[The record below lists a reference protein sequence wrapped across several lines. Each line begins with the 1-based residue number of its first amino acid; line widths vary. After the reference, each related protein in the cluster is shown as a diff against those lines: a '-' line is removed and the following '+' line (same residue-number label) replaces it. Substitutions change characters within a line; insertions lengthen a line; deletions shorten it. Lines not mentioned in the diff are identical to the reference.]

1 MCSYINCVSLTH
13 CYTSAGTQAES
24 LRTLTPHRKTHPL
37 RCTVAV
43 PPPSL
48 ALPLRPPSLLLLRCL
63 FRGMWLAGC
72 VRWPDSKSLTHSL
85 CKFPVFYLAPHTSSS
100 FTRPMHTLPDL
111 TANAGGISPFSV
123 SSQPSPC
130 SDLFRCFV
138 ASRVC
143 VRLRPCPV
151 KYRLF
156 KEVSN
161 IIWPLYCNY
170 KVPLLEIAHRERCP
184 QALAESVSKS

>member
-1 MCSYINCVSLTH
+1 MYPCC
-13 CYTSAGTQAES
+13 TS
-24 LRTLTPHRKTHPL
+24 PL
-37 RCTVAV
+37 PRSA
-43 PPPSL
+43 PSS
-48 ALPLRPPSLLLLRCL
+48 PLVLLLLLLLLLLCCL

-85 CKFPVFYLAPHTSSS
+85 YKFPFFIPGSAHLQWLHQAEGSVYSS
-100 FTRPMHTLPDL
+100 HTLFDPTVSAERICPL
-111 TANAGGISPFSV
+111 PFYV
-123 SSQPSPC
+123 SSQASPC
-130 SDLFRCFV
+130 SDLFQCFV

-156 KEVSN
+156 KEVSS

-170 KVPLLEIAHRERCP
+170 KVLLLEMAHRESCP